1 MSFSTTDKLK
11 GQSLDGEA
19 LDASLLDSRVKTWKE
34 SLGLY
39 HQTDFPPKNF
49 PVNKM
54 GERFHDRSHILIQDY
69 LGKTSEDFRLVYNED
84 SNPSIY
90 EEVLTYFC
98 AKITHKPNDDVSTLT
113 TIDSLRDDFGF
124 LKHIG
129 YVKPDSVFDL
139 RKEEVARTM
148 SSSLRSIVS
157 SDDFNLFHQT
167 LLTASKDCPG
177 WDKLGS

>member
-1 MSFSTTDKLK
+1 VSFSTTDKPK

-19 LDASLLDSRVKTWKE
+19 LDVSLLDSRVRVWKE

-49 PVNKM
+49 PVNEM
-54 GERFHDRSHILIQDY
+54 GEKFHDRSHILIQDY
-69 LGKTSEDFRLVYNED
+69 LGRTSEEFRLVYNED

-98 AKITHKPNDDVSTLT
+98 AKITHKPEESLDKKITVDVLT
-113 TIDSLRDDFGF
+113 DDFGF

-129 YVKPDSVFDL
+129 YVKPDSVFETK
-139 RKEEVARTM
+139 KEEVAHDM
-148 SSSLRSIVS
+148 SSFLKSVVS
-157 SDDFNLFHQT
+157 SEDFKLFHQT
-167 LLTASKDCPG
+167 LLFATRDCPG
-177 WDKLGS
+177 WDELGS